1 MFIHRALLP
10 LVSEIRSSAV
20 ATGVAN
26 TLGNKGGIG
35 IRLKLGNS
43 RFLFVN
49 AHLAA
54 NQNAVA
60 ARNTQFHKIE
70 RELSTNFSLIEEAET
85 DELDSAQALANKK
98 PKPINYTEISDR
110 TFFMGDLNYRI
121 RGNRYARNHMH

>member
-1 MFIHRALLP
+1 M
-10 LVSEIRSSAV
+10 

-70 RELSTNFSLIEEAET
+70 RELSNNFSMIEEAET
-85 DELDSAQALANKK
+85 DEADNMQNSASKK
-98 PKPINYTEISDR
+98 SRTTNYTDISDR

-121 RGNRYARNHMH
+121 RGNRYGKCF